1 MKNSYKDGGYVSS
14 SSDNDFMVVDGKG
27 NTRIKIGKIDEIN
40 NLPVYGLFLVDQNGS
55 KVMETDSTGSL
66 WLKDRLNIGTNNSNY
81 QVGIG
86 KLNIGIY
93 IQTTDKIFNNQKVYY
108 ELIYQITT
116 DTTFEPDKQ
125 YYELE

>member
-1 MKNSYKDGGYVSS
+1 
-14 SSDNDFMVVDGKG
+14 
-27 NTRIKIGKIDEIN
+27 
-40 NLPVYGLFLVDQNGS
+40 
-55 KVMETDSTGSL
+55 METDSTGSL

-93 IQTTDKIFNNQKVYY
+93 IQTTDKVFNNQKVYY

-116 DTTFEPDKQ
+116 DTTLQQNKI
-125 YYELE
+125 YYPYYKN